1 MTAEPQRWGSTAEQE
16 QADDVRVMVA
26 ALGALIGWAGATYT
40 PRPSEAGPLPP
51 APARSWQPVEG
62 WSPPEEV
69 GVLDD
74 ADWHEQRV
82 VWRDAE
88 DARSLAV
95 PVRHGSTVAGVLTFF
110 GPDLRPPREVEL
122 PLLEGVAS
130 MLGRATRLPSS
141 PPPLA
146 DESGNPLERAMALVD
161 VFAFTVQVTDTAD
174 LEWRY
179 FGPNSSAVF
188 GAPVSS
194 EESLIGLVERHAHPD
209 DLLAV
214 RELEQSALAG
224 QPREVEVRILGGDG
238 VERWISWRSV
248 PRRAA
253 GVLLVDG
260 VATDVS
266 SRHSLGRSRRDLEE
280 ANEEYARQ
288 VDLRRRH
295 ALAVRD
301 ANDNVL
307 QRIFAAGLRLQILR
321 RKLGDVEAHAASTI
335 AFQLD
340 QAATDLRELIL
351 DLNAV
356 IGDLPD
362 AAR

>member
-1 MTAEPQRWGSTAEQE
+1 MTAEPQRWGSTADHE
-16 QADDVRVMVA
+16 QADDVRIMVS
-26 ALGALIGWAGATYT
+26 ALGALIGWDGATFT
-40 PRPSEAGPLPP
+40 LCASEAGPTTPVL
-51 APARSWQPVEG
+51 ARSWHHVEG
-62 WSPPEEV
+62 WSPPEPV
-69 GVLDD
+69 PVLDD
-74 ADWHEQRV
+74 AGWHERRV
-82 VWRDAE
+82 VWHDAAE
-88 DARSLAV
+88 VRSLAV
-95 PVRHGSTVAGVLTFF
+95 PVRHDGTVAGVLTFF
-110 GPDLRPPREVEL
+110 GTDLRPPHEAEL
-122 PLLEGVAS
+122 PLVEGVAS
-130 MLGRATRLPSS
+130 MLGRASRLPSS

-146 DESGNPLERAMALVD
+146 DGSGDSLERAMALVD
-161 VFAFTVQVTDTAD
+161 VFAFTVRVTDAAD

-188 GAPVSS
+188 GVPVSS
-194 EESLIGLVERHAHPD
+194 EESLIRLVERHAHPE

-214 RELEQSALAG
+214 RELERAALAG
-224 QPREVEVRILGGDG
+224 QPREVEIRILGGDG
-238 VERWISWRSV
+238 MQRWISWRSV
-248 PRRAA
+248 PRRAEGA
-253 GVLLVDG
+253 LLVDG

-266 SRHSLGRSRRDLEE
+266 SRHSLGRSRRALEE

-307 QRIFAAGLRLQILR
+307 QRLFAAGLRLQILR
-321 RKLGDVEAHAASTI
+321 RRLDDVEAHAASTI

-351 DLNAV
+351 DLNSV

-362 AAR
+362 AKR